1 MVFPREVN
9 RRVEADARVVS
20 VREELQ
26 RAQSMERL
34 RLRTKLETLRMEV
47 MLEKRGEVAAEFDA
61 IHSVERAIQQGSLDG
76 IVAPEN
82 LRERIVQELDSF
94 YKKEM

>member
-1 MVFPREVN
+1 MPTR
-9 RRVEADARVVS
+9 DVS
-20 VREELQ
+20 TPFSAAMAQQQTELQ
-26 RAQSMERL
+26 
-34 RLRTKLETLRMEV
+34 TKLENLRMEV

-82 LRERIVQELDSF
+82 LRERIVQELDAF
-94 YKKEM
+94 YQK